1 MSSVCL
7 TSPTQGENL
16 IHIHAHTRG
25 MDAMF
30 SPLDFP
36 EPLEEPRRREG
47 RFSFFLLHVPPS
59 LGHRGAILGISLIR
73 IAPSPHGAF
82 ERALSQ

>member
-1 MSSVCL
+1 MSSHVSPASSEGRTSSTSML
-7 TSPTQGENL
+7 TTG
-16 IHIHAHTRG
+16 G

-36 EPLEEPRRREG
+36 EPLEEPHRREG
-47 RFSFFLLHVPPS
+47 TSSSTFLRLWATV
-59 LGHRGAILGISLIR
+59 GAILGISLIR